1 MNPQSHIEETLFK
14 LSTSPIIKQIT
25 NMKKY
30 QGNSYGYMR
39 MRLTLI
45 NGDFLEIAEYFVL
58 QNDKIDI
65 CRYRYQWMDATQ
77 QILNKRWDDT
87 KHFPHLQN
95 FPHHVHVRSETQVVS
110 GQKLSIIELI
120 DLLEQELNT

>member
-1 MNPQSHIEETLFK
+1 MNPQSHIEEMLFK
-14 LSTSPIIKQIT
+14 LLRVLSLNKSPTQ
-25 NMKKY
+25 KKH

-39 MRLTLI
+39 LRLALI
-45 NGDFLEIAEYFVL
+45 NGDFVELAEYFVL